1 MEYRSG
7 GSRIPDPDIMRID
20 KTHRR
25 WAIATLAI
33 LVAAVVLYLPYAL
46 RAETPSGGSWPGLAY
61 GIAGFAMMLYAGVLG
76 ARKKVRVWRLGRAQ
90 TWMRGHLWLGVLSL
104 PIIVLHA
111 GFTFGV
117 GLTAV
122 LMWLFVVVVASGVLG
137 AWLQHTMPSRLL
149 RDVPM
154 ETIYDQIAH
163 VRAQLLDEADTV
175 VAEACGKLELE
186 TVAPAARD
194 AYARTAAGAT
204 AQNATA
210 AATALATTQR
220 IDAEESAPLREFY
233 AHEMRAFIQQPTP
246 VHPLAEARTAAARF
260 EKVRAL
266 VPADFHAAIADL
278 ENICE
283 EERQLIRQSAMHRV
297 LHGWLLVHVPLS
309 MALLVLAVV
318 HIVMALRY

>member
-1 MEYRSG
+1 
-7 GSRIPDPDIMRID
+7 
-20 KTHRR
+20 
-25 WAIATLAI
+25 
-33 LVAAVVLYLPYAL
+33 
-46 RAETPSGGSWPGLAY
+46 
-61 GIAGFAMMLYAGVLG
+61 VLG
-76 ARKKVRVWRLGRAQ
+76 ARRKVRVWRLGRAQ
-90 TWMRGHLWLGVLSL
+90 TWMRGHLWLGLLSL
-104 PIIVLHA
+104 PIILLHA
-111 GFTFGV
+111 GMTFGV

-122 LMWLFVVVVASGVLG
+122 LMWLFVIVVVSGVFG

-175 VAEACGKLELE
+175 VADACGKLELE
-186 TVAPAARD
+186 AVAPAARD
-194 AYARTAAGAT
+194 AYARTTRSAAADLAT
-204 AQNATA
+204 S
-210 AATALATTQR
+210 AATALATTAR

-233 AHEMRAFIQQPTP
+233 MQEVRSFIEHPAA
-246 VHPLAEARTAAARF
+246 VHLLADVRTASSRF

-266 VPADFHAAIADL
+266 VPPDFHGAVGDL

-283 EERQLIRQSAMHRV
+283 EERQLMRQSRLHQM

-309 MALLVLAVV
+309 IALLVLAVV

>member
-1 MEYRSG
+1 
-7 GSRIPDPDIMRID
+7 MRID
-20 KTHRR
+20 KTHRT
-25 WAIATLAI
+25 WAIATLAV
-33 LVAAVVLYLPYAL
+33 LVAAVVLYVPYAL
-46 RAETPSGGSWPGLAY
+46 RAEQPSGGSWPGLTY
-61 GIAGFAMMLYAGVLG
+61 GIAGFAMMVYAGVLG

-90 TWMRGHLWLGVLSL
+90 TWMRGHLWLGLLSL
-104 PIIVLHA
+104 PVILLHA
-111 GFTFGV
+111 GLTFGA

-122 LMWLFVVVVASGVLG
+122 LMWLFVVVIASGLVG

-149 RDVPM
+149 REVPM

-175 VAEACGKLELE
+175 VADACGKLELE

-194 AYARTAAGAT
+194 AYARTADRAVA
-204 AQNATA
+204 ALASS
-210 AATALATTQR
+210 AATALATTER

-233 AHEMRAFIQQPTP
+233 MHEMRSFVEQATP
-246 VHPLAEARTAAARF
+246 AHPLADVRTATARF

-266 VPADFHAAIADL
+266 VPADFLAAIADL

-283 EERQLIRQSAMHRV
+283 EERQLIRQSRLHSV

-309 MALLVLAVV
+309 IALLILAIV

>member
-1 MEYRSG
+1 
-7 GSRIPDPDIMRID
+7 MRID
-20 KTHRR
+20 KTHRK
-25 WAIATLAI
+25 WAMATAAI
-33 LVAAVVLYLPYAL
+33 LAAAVVLYVPYAL
-46 RAETPSGGSWPGLAY
+46 RVEAPSGGSWPGLAY
-61 GIAGFAMMLYAGVLG
+61 GIVGFGMMLYAGVLG

-90 TWMRGHLWLGVLSL
+90 TWMRGHLWLGLLSL
-104 PIIVLHA
+104 PIIILHA
-111 GFTFGV
+111 GLTFGV
-117 GLTAV
+117 GLTSV
-122 LMWLFVVVVASGVLG
+122 LMWLFVIVVVSGVLG

-149 RDVPM
+149 REAPM

-186 TVAPAARD
+186 TVVPTALD
-194 AYARTAAGAT
+194 AYARTADGVV
-204 AQNATA
+204 AQNASA
-210 AATALATTQR
+210 AATALATTSR

-233 AHEMRAFIQQPTP
+233 ASEMRAFIEQPTP
-246 VHPLAEARTAAARF
+246 AHPLAEARTAAARF

-266 VPADFHAAIADL
+266 VPPDFHAAIADL

-283 EERQLIRQSAMHRV
+283 EERQLMRQSRLHRV

-309 MALLVLAVV
+309 IALLVLAVV